1 VSPNAC
7 FGKKP
12 ARKQIAL
19 CLDCLEQTIAKGWD
33 QLKNSQTDKP
43 MTVGAAAALGVG
55 SMVGAGIF
63 ALMGEAGTIAGS
75 AVYLSFIAA
84 GIIALASGYSM
95 ARLGARFP
103 AAGGIVEY
111 LAQGYG
117 IGLISGALSIL
128 LYISA
133 LVALALVAKTF
144 GSYALALLPVKG
156 DARWV
161 NALADFIIIA
171 FVLLNLEG
179 AKSVARLETFIVAL
193 KVLILSGF
201 AAAGLYVAQPEAF
214 SPERYPPASQVLY
227 SLAVTFFAF
236 EGFRVI
242 TNSAED
248 MPDPHKTLP
257 RAMFLAI
264 GAVLVIY
271 VAVALAV
278 FGNLDVQQVID
289 AKDYALAEAARPI
302 FGAAGFS
309 IVAIAALIS
318 TASSINANLYAVTN
332 VTYQL
337 AKEGEL
343 PTNFGQP
350 MGRSREG
357 LVISAG
363 FIILLGHTLDLS
375 EIAAVGSITV
385 LIVHLMVHIGH
396 LRLLHE
402 TGASLALVLAAIGLI
417 LVAIGFAFFYAAQ
430 VSPHILWLVV
440 GSLGVAV
447 AMESGLHSVTGRR
460 IQRRMPEG
468 SHSRTN
474 P

>member
-1 VSPNAC
+1 MVEKSPN
-7 FGKKP
+7 K
-12 ARKQIAL
+12 
-19 CLDCLEQTIAKGWD
+19 
-33 QLKNSQTDKP
+33 KP
-43 MTVGAAAALGVG
+43 MTVSAAAALGVG
-55 SMVGAGIF
+55 SMIGAGIF
-63 ALMGEAGTIAGS
+63 ALMGEAGAIAGS

-95 ARLGARFP
+95 ARLGARYP
-103 AAGGIVEY
+103 TAGGIVEY
-111 LAQGYG
+111 LAQAYG

-144 GSYALALLPVKG
+144 GNYALALLPVEG

-161 NALADFIIIA
+161 NALADFVIIA

-179 AKSVARLETFIVAL
+179 ANSVAALEKFVVAV
-193 KVLILSGF
+193 KVSILIGF
-201 AAAGLYVAQPEAF
+201 ALAGLYVAEPQSL
-214 SPERYPPASQVLY
+214 SPNRYPAATQVLY

-248 MPDPHKTLP
+248 MPEPHRTLP
-257 RAMFLAI
+257 RAMLLAI
-264 GAVLVIY
+264 GSVLVIY

-278 FGNLDVQQVID
+278 FGNLDVHQVIE
-289 AKDYALAEAARPI
+289 AKDYALAEAARPV

-309 IVAIAALIS
+309 IVAIAALVS

-343 PTNFGQP
+343 PTAFGEP

-357 LVISAG
+357 LIISAG
-363 FIILLGHTLDLS
+363 LIMLMGHTFDLS

-402 TGASLALVLAAIGLI
+402 TGASLALVVLAIGLMLI
-417 LVAIGFAFFYAAQ
+417 AIGFASVYALRA
-430 VSPHILWLVV
+430 SPHVLWLVG
-440 GSLGVAV
+440 GSLGA
-447 AMESGLHSVTGRR
+447 ALGMEALLHHVTGRR
-460 IQRRMPEG
+460 VQRRTPERVG
-468 SHSRTN
+468 TDGN